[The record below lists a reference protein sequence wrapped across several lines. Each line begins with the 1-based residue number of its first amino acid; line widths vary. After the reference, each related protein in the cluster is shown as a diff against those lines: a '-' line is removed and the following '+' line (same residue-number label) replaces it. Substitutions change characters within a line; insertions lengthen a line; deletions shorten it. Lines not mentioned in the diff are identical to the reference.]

1 MARLIQKV
9 FDLISI
15 LDHFFEAAV
24 RLARRLGMSRSEL
37 YSEAVSRFID
47 ENHSIGV
54 RERLDAVY
62 AADPESSRID
72 PVMTRLQIESL
83 PEADW

>member
-1 MARLIQKV
+1 MKTE
-9 FDLISI
+9 ISI
-15 LDHFFEAAV
+15 PDRLFEAAE

-62 AADPESSRID
+62 KSNPKTSRID
-72 PVMTRLQIESL
+72 PLFTRLQIESL
-83 PEADW
+83 AEEDW

>member
-1 MARLIQKV
+1 MKIP
-9 FDLISI
+9 ISI
-15 LDHFFEAAV
+15 LNHFFETSS

-62 AADPESSRID
+62 KSNPKTSRID
-72 PVMTRLQIESL
+72 PLFTRLQIESL
-83 PEADW
+83 AEEDW

>member
-1 MARLIQKV
+1 MKTA
-9 FDLISI
+9 ISI
-15 LDHFFEAAV
+15 PDRLFEAAE

-62 AADPESSRID
+62 EADPESSQID
-72 PVMTRLQIESL
+72 PVMTQLQIQSL
-83 PEADW
+83 PEGDW